1 MNHIGKSAKKTLNA
15 LNQSLPVV
23 VGVIMAI
30 SLLKTAV
37 PESLYSTIFT
47 GNILIDPFIG
57 SLIGSIAAG
66 NPITSYIIGGELI
79 KQGVSLFAV
88 TAFLLSW
95 VTVGIISLPAE
106 MDILGKKFALARN
119 IICFIV
125 SFLVAILTVITFG
138 IVGEL

>member
-1 MNHIGKSAKKTLNA
+1 MNHIVKSAKKTLNA

-30 SLLKTAV
+30 SLLKAAV

-95 VTVGIISLPAE
+95 VTVGI
-106 MDILGKKFALARN
+106 M
-119 IICFIV
+119 
-125 SFLVAILTVITFG
+125 
-138 IVGEL
+138 GEL

>member
-125 SFLVAILTVITFG
+125 SFLVAILTVITLG